1 MNRDSLVLG
10 ILFMGILLIVG
21 RSCLVEE
28 QGFRTF
34 VEANV
39 LQHFLNQWEGVK
51 LEIGEAIYPPPR
63 EEEVRRA
70 LLGPP
75 RASLSQGNLV
85 SSDFQEEQ
93 RQFYLFVKGGA
104 DKSWLVIDKSQTD
117 YEGLKRVWLARVSEG
132 LLWRTFS
139 KGSRVEKVVILG
151 AAGDKESAR
160 LSDREILESLPAT
173 LLYTKLH
180 VASLRRR

>member
-1 MNRDSLVLG
+1 MNRDSLVFG
-10 ILFMGILLIVG
+10 IIFMGVLLIVG

-28 QGFRTF
+28 QGFRPF
-34 VEANV
+34 VEANA

-51 LEIGEAIYPPPR
+51 LELGEAIYPPPT
-63 EEEVRRA
+63 EEDVRRV
-70 LLGPP
+70 LSGPP

-85 SSDFQEEQ
+85 RSDFQEEQ
-93 RQFYLFVKGGA
+93 RQFYLLVKDGA
-104 DKSWLVIDKSQTD
+104 DKRWLVIDKSQTD

-139 KGSRVEKVVILG
+139 KGNRVEKVVILG
-151 AAGDKESAR
+151 AAGNKESAR
-160 LSDREILESLPAT
+160 LSDREVLKSLPET

-180 VASLRRR
+180 AVSLRRH